1 MVKDHQELN
10 VGVLDI
16 YGFEIFQVSVFWT
29 FLRLTHGCRNA
40 AM

>member
-16 YGFEIFQVSVFWT
+16 YGFEIFQVSIFKY
-29 FLRLTHGCRNA
+29 FSSH
-40 AM
+40 